1 MSLRGF
7 IACLFILVVSV
18 PTISH
23 SETLTLEEAVQI
35 ALSNHQRIRQAEE
48 LYSASS
54 ASANAASNDRLPS
67 LDLGLSYDRL
77 YDKPYQAFNGNQL
90 ITSDEDQFHYQITLT
105 QPLFTGF
112 SLSARKKLAELDVD
126 MARYDLQQ
134 VRRKLALDVHIAAL
148 RLLQTQAL
156 QQLAKQQCT
165 QLERH
170 LHDVQA
176 AYDQGMVPG
185 NDRLKAEVALASA
198 RQHLRSI
205 TSRVK
210 LTRSSLNLLLKRPQ
224 QNSLTIVEPQTI
236 QKPQLSLQQLTETA
250 LQQRPEVATAR
261 TAITAIGEKKNLV
274 KSKNYPHVA
283 LVASYW
289 RDGDNLSASHNAYTN
304 EDNAAIGVHLNW
316 NLFSGGADHA
326 RLAAVQH
333 QQRAQRQ
340 ALLELEDMVRLQVED
355 AFDQLDV
362 AANNEKTAEKALE
375 QAREN
380 HRLSVLQFHENLIS
394 TSDLL
399 AAQTLLTRAE
409 ADLRTAHY
417 GSLLATAQ
425 LSYALGQD
433 PLPETEVN

>member
-1 MSLRGF
+1 MSVRVF
-7 IACLFILVVSV
+7 VTCLFVLVIAG
-18 PTISH
+18 PTIGH
-23 SETLTLEEAVQI
+23 SETLSLEEAVQI

-54 ASANAASNDRLPS
+54 AAADAASNDRLPS
-67 LDLGLSYDRL
+67 LDLELNYDRL
-77 YDKPYQAFNGNQL
+77 YDKPYQSIGGHPL
-90 ITSDEDQFHYQITLT
+90 TTSDEDRFHYQIALT

-126 MARYDLQQ
+126 MARFDMQQ
-134 VRRKLALDVHIAAL
+134 ARRKLDLDVHVAAL

-165 QLERH
+165 QLKMH

-198 RQHLRSI
+198 RQHLRSV
-205 TSRVK
+205 TSRVN
-210 LTRSSLNLLLKRPQ
+210 LTRSRLNLLLKRPQ
-224 QNSLTIVEPQTI
+224 RNSLTIIEPQTTP
-236 QKPQLSLQQLTETA
+236 QPQLSLQQLTETA
-250 LQQRPEVATAR
+250 LQQRPEIAATR

-274 KSKNYPHVA
+274 NSKNYPHVA

-289 RDGDNLSASHNAYTN
+289 RDGDNFSASHNAYSN

-316 NLFSGGADHA
+316 NLFSGGANHA

-333 QQRAQRQ
+333 QQRAKRQ
-340 ALLELEDMVRLQVED
+340 VLLELEDMVRLQVED

-362 AANNEKTAEKALE
+362 AVNNEKTAEKALE
-375 QAREN
+375 QAQEN
-380 HRLSVLQFHENLIS
+380 HRLSVLQFHENLIT

>member
-1 MSLRGF
+1 MSIRVF
-7 IACLFILVVSV
+7 VACLFFLVVSV
-18 PTISH
+18 PTVGY

-54 ASANAASNDRLPS
+54 ASANAAASDRLPS
-67 LDLGLSYDRL
+67 LDLAFSYDRL
-77 YDKPYQAFNGNQL
+77 YDKPYQSIGGHPL
-90 ITSDEDQFHYQITLT
+90 STSDEDRFHYQITLT

-126 MARYDLQQ
+126 MARYDIQQ
-134 VRRKLALDVHIAAL
+134 ARRKLALDVHIAAL
-148 RLLQTQAL
+148 RLLQIQAL
-156 QQLAKQQCT
+156 QHLAKQQCT
-165 QLERH
+165 QLESH

-176 AYDQGMVPG
+176 AFDQGMVPG

-198 RQHLRSI
+198 QQHLRTI

-210 LTRSSLNLLLKRPQ
+210 LTRSSLNLLLRRPQ

-236 QKPQLSLQQLTETA
+236 QKPPLSLQQLTETA

-289 RDGDNLSASHNAYTN
+289 RDGDNLSASHNTYSN
-304 EDNAAIGVHLNW
+304 EDNAAIGIHLDW

-333 QQRAQRQ
+333 QQRAKRQ
-340 ALLELEDMVRLQVED
+340 ALLELEDMIRLQIED

-362 AANNEKTAEKALE
+362 AASNEKTAAKALE

-409 ADLRTAHY
+409 ADLKTAHY
-417 GSLLATAQ
+417 GSLLAMAQ